1 MDRSGYVEAF
11 IEEAKENLE
20 IVNKMLLQLEEGGY
34 DDAAMNEAYRILH
47 TIKGTAGVVGVD
59 PVQACAHIMED
70 LLDVLRKEKRAPA
83 KELLDIFFQALD
95 TIERM
100 IKDLETEGTVKTSP
114 KDIIAKMKAFDM
126 NGPTDASKKAEPKE
140 NDDKLPLTAEHKIKV
155 AEAMAAN
162 KDVYAIRAI
171 FEPDLKMREGRAYQ
185 LRKRLAACG
194 DIIFINPTVETVG
207 DETNDMVFLL
217 ASNETESALME
228 AAMDIIGVA
237 QSKADKYVIPT
248 EEEEEKADEH
258 CSSKGEARSNGHT
271 SSSASIRVKSKLLDQ
286 MLDLVGEIMIN
297 NIRINQ
303 IANDLKN
310 RELKQSLQNNS
321 RLMTEMQDIVLR
333 TRMVQVDFIFKR
345 FPRMVRDVGNE
356 LGKDVEFTMR
366 GNDIEIDRG
375 LLDEIGD
382 ALVHLLRNSI
392 DHGIESPETR
402 VAAGKKPKGSLIL
415 SAFQEQSN
423 IVITVEDDGKGID
436 PQKIAK
442 KAIEKGLVTAEEVAK
457 LDDKKIINFVFLPGF
472 STAEKITGVSGRGVG
487 MDVVRSKIEGMGG
500 FVKIESEAGKGTKM
514 TLKLPPSMSIIRAML
529 VEINHEKYAIPLEN
543 VRETVKV
550 PLNKIHDI
558 SSHGVFR
565 LREEVL
571 PVLNVQTEF
580 GGGMLDDIKDMPAII
595 VEKNENRACLL
606 VSKLIGQQEIVV
618 KNVGRG
624 LRSTGYFSGATILG
638 DGKVAMILDVGAFI

>member
-1 MDRSGYVEAF
+1 MDKSSYVEAF

-20 IVNKMLLQLEEGGY
+20 SVNKILLQLEESGF
-34 DDAAMNEAYRILH
+34 DEADMNEAYRFLH
-47 TIKGTAGVVGVD
+47 TVKGTAGVVGVE
-59 PVQACAHIMED
+59 PVQHVAHAMED
-70 LLDVLRKEKRAPA
+70 LLDVLRKEKRAPE

-95 TIERM
+95 TIESM
-100 IKDLETEGTVKTSP
+100 IHELETTQAVSSSGKEVV
-114 KDIIAKMKAFDM
+114 AKMRAFDM
-126 NGPTDASKKAEPKE
+126 TKGQTEAPAPKE
-140 NDDKLPLTAEHKIKV
+140 CATDGSVELTAEQKALVTKAFEEKKGV
-155 AEAMAAN
+155 FA
-162 KDVYAIRAI
+162 VRAI
-171 FEPDLKMREGRAYQ
+171 FENDLKMREGRAYQ
-185 LRKRLAACG
+185 LKKRFMSAGELIVMSP
-194 DIIFINPTVETVG
+194 DWEKVS
-207 DETNDMVFLL
+207 DETNEITFII
-217 ASNETESALME
+217 ASNETEAALME

-237 QSKADKYVIPT
+237 ESKATRYELPKEEA
-248 EEEEEKADEH
+248 EEENGSCKAETKAGTQSH
-258 CSSKGEARSNGHT
+258 SST
-271 SSSASIRVKSKLLDQ
+271 IRVKSKLLDSL
-286 MLDLVGEIMIN
+286 LDLVGEIMIN

-303 IANDLKN
+303 IAADLKH

-345 FPRMVRDVGNE
+345 FPRMVRDVSNE
-356 LGKDVEFTMR
+356 LGKDVDFIMK

-382 ALVHLLRNSI
+382 ALVHLLRNSV
-392 DHGIESPETR
+392 DHGIESPADR
-402 VAAGKKPKGSLIL
+402 VAAGKKPNGQLIL

-436 PQKIAK
+436 PVKIAK
-442 KAIEKGLVTAEEVAK
+442 KAIEKGLVTPEEVAK
-457 LDDKKIINFVFLPGF
+457 LDDKKIIQFVFLPGF
-472 STAEKITGVSGRGVG
+472 STAEKVTGVSGRGVG

-529 VEINHEKYAIPLEN
+529 VEINTEKYAIPLEN

-550 PLNKIHDI
+550 PMNSVHEVA
-558 SSHGVFR
+558 SHGMFR

-571 PVLNVQTEF
+571 PVLNVHKEF
-580 GGGMLDDIKDMPAII
+580 GGYMTEEAKDMPAII

-606 VSKLIGQQEIVV
+606 VSRLIGQQEIVV

>member
-1 MDRSGYVEAF
+1 MDKSSYVEAF

-20 IVNKMLLQLEEGGY
+20 SVNKILLQLEEFGFDEAG
-34 DDAAMNEAYRILH
+34 MNEAYRFLH
-47 TIKGTAGVVGVD
+47 TVKGTAGVVGVE
-59 PVQACAHIMED
+59 PVQHVAHAMED
-70 LLDVLRKEKRAPA
+70 LLDVLRKEKRAPE

-95 TIERM
+95 TIESM
-100 IKDLETEGTVKTSP
+100 IHELETTQAVSSSGKEVV
-114 KDIIAKMKAFDM
+114 AKMRAFDM
-126 NGPTDASKKAEPKE
+126 TKGQAAAAPAPKDSATDGSVE
-140 NDDKLPLTAEHKIKV
+140 LTAEQKALVTKAFEEKKGV
-155 AEAMAAN
+155 FA
-162 KDVYAIRAI
+162 VRAI
-171 FEPDLKMREGRAYQ
+171 FENDLKMREGRAYQ
-185 LRKRLAACG
+185 LKKRFMSAGEL
-194 DIIFINPTVETVG
+194 IVMSPEWEKVS
-207 DETNDMVFLL
+207 DETNEITFIM
-217 ASNETESALME
+217 ASTETEAALME
-228 AAMDIIGVA
+228 AAMDIMGVA
-237 QSKADKYVIPT
+237 ESKATRYELPKEEA
-248 EEEEEKADEH
+248 EEESNNCKTESKAGAQSH
-258 CSSKGEARSNGHT
+258 SST
-271 SSSASIRVKSKLLDQ
+271 IRVKSKLLDSL
-286 MLDLVGEIMIN
+286 LDLVGEIMIN

-303 IANDLKN
+303 IAADLKH

-345 FPRMVRDVGNE
+345 FPRMVRDVSNE
-356 LGKDVEFTMR
+356 LGKEVDFIMK

-382 ALVHLLRNSI
+382 ALVHLLRNSV
-392 DHGIESPETR
+392 DHGIESPADR
-402 VAAGKKPKGSLIL
+402 VAAGKKPNGQLIL

-436 PQKIAK
+436 PAKIAK

-457 LDDKKIINFVFLPGF
+457 MDDKKIIHFVFLPGF
-472 STAEKITGVSGRGVG
+472 STAEKVTGVSGRGVG

-500 FVKIESEAGKGTKM
+500 FVKIESETGKGTKM

-529 VEINHEKYAIPLEN
+529 VEINTEKYAIPLEN

-550 PLNKIHDI
+550 PLDKVQEVA
-558 SSHGVFR
+558 SHGMFR

-571 PVLNVQTEF
+571 PVLNVHTEF
-580 GGGMLDDIKDMPAII
+580 GGMMAHEARDMPAII

-606 VSKLIGQQEIVV
+606 VSRLIGQQEIVV